1 MNRRMLVCGVAALT
15 LAVAGCGKAEE
26 QSAGAD
32 GGLAP
37 GVTEDTITL
46 GALVD
51 LTAVF
56 APNSKAIMQG
66 ANLYWDKVN
75 SDGGVCERQIEL
87 DVQDHAY
94 DPQKAVSLYRSMSSN
109 VLMISPVLG
118 SSVMTALL
126 PQFEQDNMT
135 VGMAAWTSE
144 VLPNEH
150 IQITGSTYDVEMINA
165 IDYLMREHGLA
176 KGDAIGHIFFE
187 GDFGGNAVEGAEFAA
202 EELGLKL
209 VKQQIKPTDTDLSAQ
224 VNTLKRSDV
233 KAILL
238 SAGSPQTASVASVS
252 ASVGL
257 DVPIVG
263 NAPIFTPDLL
273 QNPAGA
279 AIEKNVYVATALAP
293 PALED
298 ERVKEFLSAWQEEH
312 PDEQPIQNG
321 SMLGYAGA
329 QIMHEVLDTACENDA
344 LNRDG
349 VLEALRSTESYD
361 PGGTVAGTLD
371 YTDPSVPPTRLVYI
385 SKVDEKAPGGLTVTG
400 EPFVSDLAE
409 SYEFGQ

>member
-1 MNRRMLVCGVAALT
+1 MNIRLITCGVAT
-15 LAVAGCGKAEE
+15 LSLVLAGCGKAEE
-26 QSAGAD
+26 QSGGGD
-32 GGLAP
+32 GSAP
-37 GVTEDTITL
+37 GVTDDTITI

-56 APNSKAIMQG
+56 APNSKAIIQG
-66 ANLYWDKVN
+66 TNLYWDKVN
-75 SDGGVCERQIEL
+75 SEGGVCERQIEL
-87 DVQDHAY
+87 QVQDHAY
-94 DPQKAVSLYRSMSSN
+94 DPQKAVSLYRGMASN

-144 VLPNEH
+144 VLPNDH
-150 IQITGSTYDVEMINA
+150 IQITGSTYDVEMVNA
-165 IDYLMREHGLA
+165 LDYLMREHGLA
-176 KGDAIGHIFFE
+176 EGDAIGHIYFE
-187 GDFGGNAVEGAEFAA
+187 GDFGGNAVEGTEYAA
-202 EELGLKL
+202 DELGLEL

-224 VNTLKRSDV
+224 VDTLKRADV

-238 SAGSPQTASVASVS
+238 SAGSPQTASVASVA

-273 QNPAGA
+273 QNPAGS
-279 AIEKNVYVATALAP
+279 AIEKNVYVSTALAP
-293 PALED
+293 PSLE
-298 ERVKEFLSAWQEEH
+298 EESVQEFLSAWQGEY
-312 PDEQPIQNG
+312 PDEQPTQNG
-321 SMLGYAGA
+321 SMYGYAAA
-329 QIMHEVLDTACENDA
+329 QIMHEVLDIACENDA
-344 LNRDG
+344 LTRDG
-349 VLEALRSTESYD
+349 VLEALRSIDSYD

-371 YTDPSVPPTRLVYI
+371 YTDPAVPPTRLVYI
-385 SKVDEKAPGGLTVTG
+385 SKVDQDAPGGLTATG